1 MPQVLK
7 EEIYDRIF
15 HAGIEVFY
23 EKDFRSA
30 KMQDIAEK
38 ADIPVGLIYTYF
50 KNKKELFEKIAAS
63 VPVDFQ
69 RIIKEEEAAKGL
81 PSERYENIAEG
92 YLLEL
97 LKHHK
102 VFVILMD
109 QSCGTKY
116 ENAKEEMIASLG
128 AHIKREL
135 SKKTKRVYHN
145 MLIHILASNFTESLL
160 EVARHYET
168 QAKAKELLRL
178 VTKCYYE
185 GVNSL

>member
-63 VPVDFQ
+63 VPIDFQ
-69 RIIKEEEAAKGL
+69 
-81 PSERYENIAEG
+81 
-92 YLLEL
+92 
-97 LKHHK
+97 
-102 VFVILMD
+102 
-109 QSCGTKY
+109 
-116 ENAKEEMIASLG
+116 
-128 AHIKREL
+128 
-135 SKKTKRVYHN
+135 
-145 MLIHILASNFTESLL
+145 
-160 EVARHYET
+160 
-168 QAKAKELLRL
+168 
-178 VTKCYYE
+178 
-185 GVNSL
+185 